1 MVPARRA
8 KGGDGIVVVGPI
20 QPQERVLSVLFSL
33 GRSQAADEVGPVCP
47 VSRAWPRL
55 MGEGSYLLLPKLLV
69 SPQSV
74 QPSWKGLVCSQTP
87 MLRSSVRA

>member
-1 MVPARRA
+1 MGMGLWWLVPSSPR
-8 KGGDGIVVVGPI
+8 K
-20 QPQERVLSVLFSL
+20 RVLSVLFSL

-47 VSRAWPRL
+47 VSRAWPSL